1 MQIKNRLSRSVAV
14 LLLAVSVGGV
24 STGVAA
30 ANQGQRPVTT
40 TEHLEFPTSVEHDE
54 VCGGET
60 ADITFSDNK
69 LVIHTTEFA
78 DGRLHVTGTFRGS
91 FSWVQDGVTY
101 TGKFTGW
108 FGENVNRNNVAA
120 TFTLSGQGKGSD
132 GSKVSVKGLAHYS
145 ESANGKI
152 TEFERFS
159 ITCR

>member
-1 MQIKNRLSRSVAV
+1 MHTKNGLSRSVAV

-40 TEHLEFPTSVEHDE
+40 TEHLEFPTEVQRDE
-54 VCGGET
+54 VCGRQT
-60 ADITFSDNK
+60 ADITLSDNK

-78 DGRLHVTGTFRGS
+78 DGRVHVTGTFRSS

-101 TGKFTGW
+101 SGKVTGW

-145 ESANGKI
+145 ESANGAV
-152 TEFERFS
+152 TAFERFS
-159 ITCR
+159 VTCR